1 MKAYRPA
8 GEVRARGNRDRDV
21 NTVENRKKGDGKK
34 GDGSI
39 FSCRAPSRTTSS
51 KTASAT
57 PGSRKMD
64 PSPFSQLR
72 ASLIF
77 SIVSLASPKTRTVL
91 GIVKSSFSMP
101 AKPGFIERLS
111 TMQVLARSALSTGM
125 P

>member
-21 NTVENRKKGDGKK
+21 NTVENRKK

-111 TMQVLARSALSTGM
+111 TMQVLARSALRTGI